1 MKKIFLIFLYFFLF
15 QTNILA
21 FTFKQSSAD
30 IESTSNQIRGINF
43 NPDGTKMYITESENK
58 TILQYSLSTAYDLDT
73 MSLDAAT
80 SISAAN
86 LAHAIEFNSDGTKMF
101 IIDNTGDM
109 IEEYTLSTAWDTTDI
124 THNGDEPIPT
134 ETQPRGIA
142 FKPDGTKF
150 FVLGDDDEKI
160 RSWTLATA
168 WDIDSGK
175 SGGNSSDR
183 TNGYEN
189 QPKNLQFNS
198 DGTVLYIAG
207 ENGNDINKLTLSTA
221 YDTSSSSLDTS
232 QTATTYDVSAQSD
245 ETMRGFVFIDNSS
258 VTSLG
263 HAAKFFITDDIG
275 GGANTIKHY
284 FINADPTLSS
294 CSPADGASGVGL
306 SDNIILTFSEKVDAE
321 SGNIIIKKSSD
332 DSVFETIDVTG
343 SKVTGSGTTTIT
355 INLSNNFSVNTDYYI
370 NVASTA
376 FDDVDS
382 ASYAGISDSTTCNF
396 TTGQTNPLLID
407 DKDLIGT
414 IEAYTEQ
421 SKRIVKNNIYPIMHR
436 LEWLRRHRKEENLTN
451 QNIKFNFSN
460 EMFSSLVKV
469 IPATTKEKITPE
481 KLSGDWFI
489 WSEGLVSIGDT
500 GATIGSSK
508 KETNISNIT
517 IGADKKVSE
526 NKMYGYA
533 LQFGRD
539 SVDVGSS
546 AALLDT
552 DNYSLAFYGTIP
564 HENKMFLDGVLGVSA
579 LKTKH
584 IRKKNSTNLKGERNG
599 KQFFSSIK
607 YNKIFN
613 PKDVEINPS
622 ARIDLGFTELST
634 FSEKNSNDALI
645 YEKHQIPNGMAA
657 LGILFNKQQKLD
669 NGNLIKG
676 NGRIEYIGDFSPST
690 NANVSYV
697 IDPSTDYFIPIGN
710 ETTHNYIAGLG
721 FDFSTI
727 KGWSLIINYER
738 HNANGSGHSDNLYFA
753 AGYVPNSKTEYA
765 LNLNGSD
772 TIMAGFNMV
781 KNIRGFDIKFNF
793 ENDILNV
800 NKNQNANISLNKVF

>member
-15 QTNILA
+15 HSNVLA

-30 IESTSNQIRGINF
+30 IESTSNAIRGINF
-43 NPDGTKMYITESENK
+43 NSDGTKMYITESENK

-80 SISAAN
+80 SISNAN

-101 IIDNTGDM
+101 IIDNKDDRV
-109 IEEYTLSTAWDTTDI
+109 EEYTLSTAWDTTDI
-124 THNGDEPIPT
+124 THNGIYNIPT
-134 ETQPRGIA
+134 EGEPRGID
-142 FKPDGTKF
+142 FNSDGTKL
-150 FVLGDDDEKI
+150 FVIGKETDRV

-168 WDIDSGK
+168 FDIDSGT

-189 QPKNLQFNS
+189 DSKNLQFNS
-198 DGTVLYIAG
+198 DGTVIYIAG
-207 ENGNDINKLTLSTA
+207 ENGDDINKLTLSTA

-245 ETMRGFVFIDNSS
+245 EMRGFVFIDNSS

-370 NVASTA
+370 TVESTA

-396 TTGQTNPLLID
+396 TTGQTNPLLLD

-469 IPATTKEKITPE
+469 IPATTKKKITPE

-564 HENKMFLDGVLGVSA
+564 HENNMFLDGVLGVSA

-697 IDPSTDYFIPIGN
+697 IDPSTDYFISIGN

-738 HNANGSGHSDNLYFA
+738 HNSNGSGHSDNLYFS
-753 AGYVPNSKTEYA
+753 AGWVPNNNTEYA
-765 LNLNGSD
+765 LTLNGNDNLS
-772 TIMAGFNMV
+772 TGFNIV
-781 KNIRGFDIKFNF
+781 KNIGGFDFSFNVKADVVNPNPDRKANLLINKKF
-793 ENDILNV
+793 
-800 NKNQNANISLNKVF
+800 

>member
-1 MKKIFLIFLYFFLF
+1 MKKISLIFLYFLLF
-15 QTNILA
+15 HTNVLA

-30 IESTSNQIRGINF
+30 IESTSNAIRGINF
-43 NPDGTKMYITESENK
+43 NSDGTKMYITESENK

-101 IIDNTGDM
+101 IIDNKDDRV
-109 IEEYTLSTAWDTTDI
+109 EEYTLSTAWDTTDI
-124 THNGDEPIPT
+124 THNGVYDIPT
-134 ETQPRGIA
+134 EDDPRGID
-142 FKPDGTKF
+142 FNSDGTKL
-150 FVLGDDDEKI
+150 FVIGKETDRV

-168 WDIDSGK
+168 FDIDSGK

-183 TNGYEN
+183 TNGYDDHS
-189 QPKNLQFNS
+189 KNLQFNS
-198 DGTVLYIAG
+198 DGTVIYIAG
-207 ENGNDINKLTLSTA
+207 SDDDEINKLTLSTA

-245 ETMRGFVFIDNSS
+245 EMRGFVFIDNSS

-370 NVASTA
+370 TVASTA

-396 TTGQTNPLLID
+396 TTGQTNPLLLD

-469 IPATTKEKITPE
+469 IPATTKKKITPE

-564 HENKMFLDGVLGVSA
+564 HENNMFLDGVLGVSA

-697 IDPSTDYFIPIGN
+697 IDPSTDYFISIGN

-738 HNANGSGHSDNLYFA
+738 HNSNGSGHSDNLYFS
-753 AGYVPNSKTEYA
+753 AGWVPNNNTEYA
-765 LNLNGSD
+765 LTLNGNDNLS
-772 TIMAGFNMV
+772 TGFNIV
-781 KNIRGFDIKFNF
+781 KNIGGFDFSFNVEADVVNPNPDRKANLLINKKF
-793 ENDILNV
+793 
-800 NKNQNANISLNKVF
+800 

>member
-1 MKKIFLIFLYFFLF
+1 MKKIFLIFLYFLLF
-15 QTNILA
+15 HSNVLA

-30 IESTSNQIRGINF
+30 LSGVTEGIRGINF
-43 NPDGTKMYITESENK
+43 NPDGTIMYVWDSPGDNM
-58 TILQYSLSTAYDLDT
+58 LQYALSTPYDLST
-73 MSLDAAT
+73 MSLTYETD
-80 SISAAN
+80 ISEVD
-86 LAHAIEFNSDGTKMF
+86 LGHHIEFNSDGTQMF
-101 IIDNTGDM
+101 IIDNKDDRV
-109 IEEYTLSTAWDTTDI
+109 EQFTLATAWNTSNV
-124 THNGDEPIPT
+124 THNGSYNIPT
-134 ETQPRGIA
+134 ETQPRGLA
-142 FKPDGTKF
+142 FKPDGTKLF
-150 FVLGDDDEKI
+150 TIGDDDEKI

-175 SGGNSSDR
+175 SGANSSDR
-183 TNGYEN
+183 TNNYEN
-189 QPKNLQFNS
+189 KPKNLQFNS

-207 ENGNDINKLTLSTA
+207 ENGDDINKLTLSTA
-221 YDTSSSSLDTS
+221 YDTSSSSLNVS

-245 ETMRGFVFIDNSS
+245 NMRGFVFIDNSS

-263 HAAKFFITDDIG
+263 HAAKFFITDDIAS
-275 GGANTIKHY
+275 GANTIKHY
-284 FINADPTLSS
+284 FINVDPTLSS
-294 CSPADGASGVGL
+294 CSPADGATGVGL
-306 SDNIILTFSEKVDAE
+306 NDNIVLTFSEIVDAE
-321 SGNIIIKKSSD
+321 SGNVVIKKSSD

-343 SKVTGSGTTTIT
+343 SKVTGSGTSTIT

-370 NVASTA
+370 TVESTA

-436 LEWLRRHRKEENLTN
+436 LEWLRRHRKEKNLTN

-469 IPATTKEKITPE
+469 IPVTTKEKITPE
-481 KLSGDWFI
+481 KLFGDWFI

-508 KETNISNIT
+508 KETNASNIT

-564 HENKMFLDGVLGVSA
+564 HENNMFLDGVLGVSA

-584 IRKKNSTNLKGERNG
+584 IRKKNSINLKGERNG

-607 YNKIFN
+607 YNKIFKPN
-613 PKDVEINPS
+613 DVEINPS

-697 IDPSTDYFIPIGN
+697 IDPSIDYFIPIGN

-738 HNANGSGHSDNLYFA
+738 HNANGSGHSDNLYFS
-753 AGYVPNSKTEYA
+753 AGWVPNNNMEYA
-765 LNLNGSD
+765 LTFNGKDNLSTD
-772 TIMAGFNMV
+772 FNIV
-781 KNIRGFDIKFNF
+781 KNIGGFDFSFNVEADIIKPNPDRKA
-793 ENDILNV
+793 NLLI
-800 NKNQNANISLNKVF
+800 NKKF